1 MKPTRSNLWL
11 SAAALLVVSI
21 PLPALAQGPIPLT
34 PPPVI
39 ADPEDGATAPLEAP
53 MPLDPL
59 ITVGE
64 LENGLRYWIR
74 ENSYPE
80 KRAELR
86 LVVRVG
92 SMQEDDDQ
100 LGLAH
105 FVEHMAFN
113 GTKNFPKM
121 ELVKALESFG
131 MRFGAHVNASTSFDE
146 TIYFLRIPTD
156 RQDIIDTAF
165 QILEDWSHSLAFDDE
180 EIDKERGVVIEEWRL
195 GLGAGSRVRDRQLPV
210 LFADSRYTERLPIGK
225 VEVLE
230 SFPYDAARRFYRD
243 WYRPDLMGVIV
254 VGDIDTETVKAKI
267 EQHFSGIPR
276 VEAGRE
282 RAYTTLLDHDGTQ
295 FSIVTDKEA
304 TNSIVEFF
312 QLQPL
317 RRQAYHGSYRRSMV
331 EGLFSRMFNRR
342 LTEQAQQPNPPYLG
356 ARASQDIFIPT
367 AEAFVISAA
376 TPDGGVAEGLGAA
389 FRELERVARYGFAES
404 ELDREKAQLLR
415 MFERIYTE
423 REDQESTQFAE
434 EFTRAFLEGE
444 STPGIDYEWALYQR
458 FMPGITLEDV
468 NAVGERWMREN
479 NRVVLVTTPEKEGL
493 ELPTEEDLLAAIDR
507 ADRGRIRRY
516 VDTTTDRPLLADI
529 PDAGEIV
536 EESTVP
542 ELDLTVWELSNGARV
557 VLKPTDFR
565 QDQILF
571 RGFSPG
577 GTSLA
582 DDDDWVAASSAVQV
596 VAASGFGGLSARQIT
611 NMMSDKVVN
620 VRPFVG
626 PLEEGVGGS
635 ASPRDIESLLQ
646 LAYLTFTEPRA
657 DDGIF
662 DLIQQQMRASLANR
676 DVSPEVAF
684 QETLQRTL
692 SRDHPRRRPISV
704 ELLNEMDLGKSF
716 DFYMDRFADASDF
729 TFVFVGNI
737 DIEALRPL
745 VATYLASLPDID
757 RDETWRDEG
766 VVPPEGV
773 IRKEVRRGVE
783 PKSLT
788 SVVFSG
794 GLEYESPEEN
804 ALGAMAEV
812 LQTRLREVMREELG
826 GTYGVRVEASADN
839 RPTEQ
844 YSISITFGSDP
855 DRAAELTGVLFE
867 QIERLRTTAPEEQE
881 LRNVLEGFRRQYEL
895 SLKENGFWLGQL
907 VNSYRHAKDPLEIL
921 EYEETL
927 EKITPETVRNSAAL
941 YFDLDNYVQVS
952 LLPVE

>member
-1 MKPTRSNLWL
+1 MKLTRSTLML
-11 SAAALLVVSI
+11 SALTLLVVSI
-21 PLPALAQGPIPLT
+21 PLPAWAQGPIPLT
-34 PPPVI
+34 PPPVV
-39 ADPEDGATAPLEAP
+39 ADPTSAATAPLEAP

-92 SMQEDDDQ
+92 SLQEDDDQ

-113 GTKNFPKM
+113 GTEHFPKM
-121 ELVKALESFG
+121 DLVKALESFG

-146 TIYFLRIPTD
+146 TIYFLQIPTD

-165 QILEDWSHSLAFDDE
+165 QILEDWAHSVAFEDE

-230 SFPYDAARRFYRD
+230 NFPYEAARRFYRD

-254 VGDIDTETVKAKI
+254 VGDVDTAAITAKI
-267 EQHFSGIPR
+267 EEHFGALPR
-276 VEAGRE
+276 AEDGRE
-282 RAYTTLLDHDGTQ
+282 REYTRLPEQEGTR

-356 ARASQDIFIPT
+356 ARASQSIFIPT
-367 AEAFVISAA
+367 SEAFVLGAA
-376 TPDGGVAEGLGAA
+376 TPDGQVAEGLGAA
-389 FRELERVARYGFAES
+389 FRELERVAQYGFAQS
-404 ELDREKAQLLR
+404 ELDRDKNQLMR
-415 MFERIYTE
+415 GFERIYTE
-423 REDQESTQFAE
+423 REDQDSTQFAE

-479 NRVVLVTTPEKEGL
+479 NRVVLVTAPEKEGV
-493 ELPTEEDLLAAIDR
+493 ELPTEDELLAAIER
-507 ADRGRIRRY
+507 ADSGRLRRY
-516 VDTTTDRPLLADI
+516 VDTTTDRPLLEDT
-529 PDAGEIV
+529 PEAGEIV
-536 EESTVP
+536 DESTVP

-557 VLKPTDFR
+557 ILKPTDFR

-571 RGFSPG
+571 RGISPG

-582 DDDDWVAASSAVQV
+582 EDEDWVAASSAVQV

-611 NMMSDKVVN
+611 NMMSDKVAN
-620 VRPFVG
+620 VRPFVAS
-626 PLEEGVGGS
+626 LEEGVAGS

-662 DLIQQQMRASLANR
+662 SLIQQQMRASLANR
-676 DVSPEVAF
+676 DVSPDVAF

-692 SRDHPRRRPISV
+692 SQDHPRRRPISV
-704 ELLNEMDLGKSF
+704 ELLEEMDLGKSF
-716 DFYMDRFADASDF
+716 EFYMDRFADASDF

-737 DIEALRPL
+737 DIDTLRPL
-745 VATYLASLPDID
+745 VATYLASLPNID

-766 VVPPEGV
+766 VVPPRGV

-783 PKSLT
+783 PKSRT
-788 SVVFSG
+788 SIVFSG
-794 GLEYESPEEN
+794 GLDYESPEEN

-855 DRAAELTGVLFE
+855 ERAEELTGVVFE
-867 QIERLRTTAPEEQE
+867 EIERLRSTLPEEQE
-881 LRNVLEGFRRQYEL
+881 LLNVREGFRRQYEL

-927 EKITPETVRNSAAL
+927 QEITLETVRDSAAL
-941 YFDLDNYVQVS
+941 YFDLENYVQVA
-952 LLPVE
+952 LLPEN